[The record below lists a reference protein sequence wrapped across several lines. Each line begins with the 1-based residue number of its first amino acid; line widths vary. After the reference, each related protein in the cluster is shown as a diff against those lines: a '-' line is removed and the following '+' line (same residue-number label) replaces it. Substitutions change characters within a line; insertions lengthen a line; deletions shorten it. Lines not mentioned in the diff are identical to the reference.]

1 MILSSLGIAVRALLG
16 ARLRSLLT
24 ALGILIG
31 TAAVVVVVA
40 LGTGARERISNEI
53 SNMGN
58 NLLYIFSQSSAKSG
72 ARVTRMNLTQGDA
85 LAIAREAPAVSSITV
100 WSTTNMRIHSA
111 FDSHK
116 TGVMGIDDNYFA
128 VRGYALA
135 KGRDFSPSEVR
146 SKAKVIILGKTAR
159 QELFGDEPALGH
171 FVRIG
176 RHSYRIVGELAEK
189 GRSSFEDQD
198 DRILMPIASWRAR
211 IVPSRSDRVQ
221 LIMASARSSAHTDQ
235 AIAQIQ
241 SILRQRHHIKPM
253 EPDDF
258 IVRSQEGFRKAQDSI
273 LDMVTTLLLSVATI
287 SLFVGGIGVMNI
299 MLVSVAERTREIGVR
314 MAIGAKP
321 SDILLQFL
329 CEAGLL
335 ATLGGVLGVVVAAG
349 VTFVLTATV
358 GWSMKLDP
366 MSVLVAL
373 GTSLAVGLVFGILPA
388 RHAARLD
395 PIEALRHE

>member
-1 MILSSLGIAVRALLG
+1 MILISLGIAVRALLG

-58 NLLYIFSQSSAKSG
+58 NLLFIFSQSSAKSG

-85 LAIAREAPAVSSITV
+85 IAIQAEAPAVSAITV
-100 WSTTNMRIHSA
+100 WSTSNLRIHSE

-128 VRGYALA
+128 VRGYSLA

-146 SKAKVIILGKTAR
+146 SKAKVVIIGKTAR
-159 QELFGDEPALGH
+159 KELFGDEPALGH

-198 DRILMPIASWRAR
+198 DRVLMPIGSWRAR

-221 LIMASARSSAHTDQ
+221 LIMASARSSAHTEQ
-235 AIAQIQ
+235 AVAQIQ
-241 SILRQRHHIKPM
+241 SILRQRHHIKPT

-258 IVRSQEGFRKAQDSI
+258 MVRSQEGFRKAQDSI

-287 SLFVGGIGVMNI
+287 ALFVGGIGVMNI

-335 ATLGGVLGVVVAAG
+335 ATFGGVLGVLTAAG
-349 VTFVLTATV
+349 VTFILTATV

-366 MSVLVAL
+366 WSVLVAL
-373 GTSLAVGLVFGILPA
+373 GTSLTVGLVFGILPA

>member
-1 MILSSLGIAVRALLG
+1 MILNSLSIAVRALLG

-85 LAIAREAPAVSSITV
+85 VAIAREAPAVSSITV

-116 TGVMGIDDNYFA
+116 TGVMGIDDNYFT
-128 VRGYALA
+128 VRGYTLA

-198 DRILMPIASWRAR
+198 DRVLMPIGSWRAR

-241 SILRQRHHIKPM
+241 SILRQRHHIKPT

-349 VTFVLTATV
+349 VTFILTATV

-373 GTSLAVGLVFGILPA
+373 GTSLTVGLVFGILPA